1 MANNFEVS
9 QGVDIDTSIDAII
22 PTGAMVAYGHS
33 SFLSAPIDTLGIC
46 PCDGRALSTYTYQN
60 LHKVISNTYGGTAY
74 SNGVTNIASSLATF
88 NVPNIFGGLIKYI
101 SGSTAGTN
109 NLGTYSESH
118 SHSAST
124 EATVTAV
131 DSSFDHGHYWSSF
144 SNGTNQYH
152 AHYMGGFYFGNSNIA
167 SPSIAKT
174 DGTQAAAAI
183 NHAHSGYVPSLGWG
197 GNIYHDH
204 YSDGN
209 MYTAAGTSHGHTATL
224 SSTASTQIGSFP
236 YASAYV
242 YIKL

>member
-9 QGVDIDTSIDAII
+9 EGIDIDKSIDAII
-22 PTGAMVAYGHS
+22 PTGAMILYGHP
-33 SFLSAPIDTLGIC
+33 SFLSTPIDNLGIC
-46 PCDGRALSTYTYQN
+46 PCDGRALSRR
-60 LHKVISNTYGGTAY
+60 IY
-74 SNGVTNIASSLATF
+74 SNLFNVIGIQYGSGDGSTTF
-88 NVPNIFGGLIKYI
+88 NVPNISNGVLKYI
-101 SGSTAGTN
+101 SGATPGTN
-109 NLGTYSESH
+109 NLGSYSESH

-124 EATVTAV
+124 EATVNAV
-131 DSSFDHGHYWSSF
+131 DSSFDHGHYWSSY
-144 SNGTNQYH
+144 SNKAGEYH

-167 SPSIAKT
+167 SPAIAKT

-197 GNIYHDH
+197 AYLENDH

-209 MYTAAGTSHGHTATL
+209 MFTASGTSHGHTASI